1 VDDVFYRLDE
11 GNLYSYSKLF
21 IITQLTSP
29 EIGFKIESYLIGS
42 GSGYS
47 IGELGLF
54 LIDNDEN
61 ETIFSRLTFEPIP
74 VSGGNTYEITYY
86 IYF

>member
-11 GNLYSYSKLF
+11 GNLYIYAKLF
-21 IITQLTSP
+21 LINELASP

-54 LIDNDEN
+54 LNDNPA
-61 ETIFSRLTFEPIP
+61 TIFSRLVFEPIP
-74 VSGGNTYEITYY
+74 VALGNTYEITYY